1 MFKPNER
8 QKIHIDATLAAEQ
21 ARKPGIGVPQVGDFI
36 YHVYVSKSNPEGI
49 SLNAYE
55 ILEVVTREGFEPLY
69 RIDRHLYDIPSR
81 MSSRSEISLSWFH
94 QHPQMVFDDGATQD
108 FFFDYETAKKFYR
121 KAIFD
126 RIAKIEQNI
135 GEELRAIEDLC
146 VKQGASE
153 AMEFYVDDYYDGR
166 E

>member
-8 QKIHIDATLAAEQ
+8 QQIHIDATLAAEQ

-36 YHVYVSKSNPEGI
+36 YHVYVSKNNPEGI
-49 SLNAYE
+49 CFNAYE
-55 ILEVVTREGFEPLY
+55 ILEVVTRGDFEPLY
-69 RIDRHLYDIPSR
+69 RIDSCLYDIPSR
-81 MSSRSEISLSWFH
+81 MSSCSEISLSWFH

-126 RIAKIEQNI
+126 RVTKIEQNI
-135 GEELRAIEDLC
+135 EKEFRVLEDLC
-146 VKQGASE
+146 AKRGASE
-153 AMEFYVDDYYDGR
+153 AAEFYVDEYYDGR

>member
-1 MFKPNER
+1 MFKPTER
-8 QKIHIDATLAAEQ
+8 QRIHIEATLAAEQ
-21 ARKPGIGVPQVGDFI
+21 TRKPGVPPQVSDFI
-36 YHVYVSKSNPEGI
+36 YHVYVSKTMPEYI
-49 SLNAYE
+49 CFNAYE

-69 RIDRHLYDIPSR
+69 RIDDHLYDIPSR
-81 MSSRSEISLSWFH
+81 MSSRNEIPLSWFH
-94 QHPQMVFDDGATQD
+94 QHPQMTFYDGATQD

-126 RIAKIEQNI
+126 RVTKIEQNI
-135 GEELRAIEDLC
+135 KKELRVLEDLC

-153 AMEFYVDDYYDGR
+153 AVEFYVDEYYDGR

>member
-8 QKIHIDATLAAEQ
+8 QQIHIEAILAAEQ
-21 ARKPGIGVPQVGDFI
+21 TRKPGVPLQVGDFI
-36 YHVYVSKSNPEGI
+36 YHVYVSKTIPEYI
-49 SLNAYE
+49 HFSVYE

-69 RIDRHLYDIPSR
+69 RIDDRLYDIPFR
-81 MSSRSEISLSWFH
+81 ISSRSEIPLSWFH
-94 QHPQMVFDDGATQD
+94 QHPQMTFDDGATQD

-126 RIAKIEQNI
+126 RVTKIEQNI
-135 GEELRAIEDLC
+135 KEELRVLEDLC
-146 VKQGASE
+146 AKRGASE
-153 AMEFYVDDYYDGR
+153 AVEFYVDEYYDGR

>member
-8 QKIHIDATLAAEQ
+8 QQIHIDATLAAEQ
-21 ARKPGIGVPQVGDFI
+21 TRKPGVLPQVGDFI
-36 YHVYVSKSNPEGI
+36 YHVYVSKTMPECI
-49 SLNAYE
+49 CFNAYE

-69 RIDRHLYDIPSR
+69 RIDSCLYDIPSR
-81 MSSRSEISLSWFH
+81 MSSRNDVPLSWFH
-94 QHPQMVFDDGATQD
+94 QHPQMTFDNGATQD

-126 RIAKIEQNI
+126 RVTKIEQNI
-135 GEELRAIEDLC
+135 REELRAIEDLC

-153 AMEFYVDDYYDGR
+153 AMEFYVDEYYDGR

>member
-1 MFKPNER
+1 MFKPTDR

-21 ARKPGIGVPQVGDFI
+21 CRKPGVPPQVGDFI
-36 YHVYVSKSNPEGI
+36 YHVYISKSNPEGI

-126 RIAKIEQNI
+126 RMTKIEQNI
-135 GEELRAIEDLC
+135 REELRAIEDLC

-153 AMEFYVDDYYDGR
+153 AVEFYVDDYYDGR

>member
-1 MFKPNER
+1 MFKPTDR

-21 ARKPGIGVPQVGDFI
+21 CRKPGVPPQVGDFI
-36 YHVYVSKSNPEGI
+36 YHVYISKSNPEDI
-49 SLNAYE
+49 RINAYE
-55 ILEVVTREGFEPLY
+55 ILEVVTRGSFEPLY
-69 RIDRHLYDIPSR
+69 RINRHLYDIPSR
-81 MSSRSEISLSWFH
+81 MSSRSEISLSWFY

-126 RIAKIEQNI
+126 RVTKIEQNI
-135 GEELRAIEDLC
+135 REELRALEDLC

-153 AMEFYVDDYYDGR
+153 AVEFYVDEYYDGR